1 VTGIYLGLALIFV
14 FGFPKIYFGSNY
26 NFNCFHVWS
35 IILNKKDKELDK
47 RFKQLQSDWQK
58 SLTKFMKISD
68 DLNDEYNGE
77 YGGLTPPGMTETML
91 FGLMWH
97 VVKERIKKYYPKNN
111 LNAELEFVRSMMKRI
126 LNEDYPPSLFHEN
139 EEGELVPLKEDKKIT
154 IN

>member
-1 VTGIYLGLALIFV
+1 M
-14 FGFPKIYFGSNY
+14 
-26 NFNCFHVWS
+26 
-35 IILNKKDKELDK
+35 NKKDKELDK
-47 RFKQLQSDWQK
+47 RFKQLQSDWQV

-126 LNEDYPPSLFHEN
+126 LHEDYPPYLFNEN
-139 EEGELVPLKEDKKIT
+139 EEGELVPVKEDKKIT

>member
-1 VTGIYLGLALIFV
+1 M
-14 FGFPKIYFGSNY
+14 
-26 NFNCFHVWS
+26 
-35 IILNKKDKELDK
+35 NKKDKELDK
-47 RFKQLQSDWQK
+47 RFKKLQSDWQV